1 MEEKQRKRDSF
12 VFRREWREA
21 ISDLPNNV
29 RLEVYEAVFDYALF
43 GTSSK
48 LSEPAT
54 IAFNFIR
61 PVLERDMAKY
71 EDVREKRREAGSRG
85 AQATNAIRW
94 GDASAK
100 SANAETCRQMSAK
113 SADSVYDNEN
123 VDVDVYVNDNAN
135 VDGNKSGG
143 IKKAAD
149 AATPPTIEFEEVKST
164 KPKRTKFVPPTIEDV
179 VLYAAEQGLEMD
191 VEGFFYYYQ
200 SQGWHVGRNPMKDW
214 KSAMK
219 RWAREDARKQTQQR
233 QYGNAATDSKRQRDA
248 ELAEYLA
255 SKIQ

>member
-113 SADSVYDNEN
+113 SADNVNVDDNVNVN
-123 VDVDVYVNDNAN
+123 VDVN
-135 VDGNKSGG
+135 VDDNESGG

-219 RWAREDARKQTQQR
+219 RWAREDAKKQTQQK
-233 QYGNAATDSKRQRDA
+233 QYGNNAATDSKRQRDA

-255 SKIQ
+255 SKVQ